1 MGRKAKHITV
11 SQTVTQ
17 LKQLHKQSA
26 PHLRS
31 RLQMLL
37 LIKAGKAY
45 SKQALADALGV
56 NHNTAQ
62 SWKKAYEQG
71 GIELLLSDKRGGK
84 KQSLIT
90 LKAHQK
96 LGERLSNPKT
106 GFRSFSEIQNWLETE
121 FNISAHYQTVHK
133 YVKRKF
139 GAKLKVSR
147 KSHVLNSSAAEAVF
161 KKPVPKI

>member
-1 MGRKAKHITV
+1 MGRTAKIITV
-11 SQTVTQ
+11 KETIAA
-17 LKQLHKQSA
+17 LRQLHKQSA
-26 PHLRS
+26 PHLQPRI
-31 RLQMLL
+31 QMLL

-56 NHNTAQ
+56 NHNTTQ

-71 GIELLLSDKRGGK
+71 GIELLLTDKRGGN

-90 LKAHQK
+90 PKAHRQLK
-96 LGERLSNPKT
+96 ERLSNSKT
-106 GFRSFSEIQNWLETE
+106 GFRSFIEIQHWLETE

-133 YVKRKF
+133 YVQRNF

-147 KSHVLNSSAAEAVF
+147 KSHVHKSTADEAVF
-161 KKPVPKI
+161 KKPV